1 MTTAGGLLLVLML
14 VLPLL
19 GVLAALASGGRNARR
34 VVLVALSLGFAL
46 AIALGIELV
55 QSGQT
60 LVYVLG
66 GWAPP
71 LGIALRAD
79 GLSVVMMFT
88 TVLIVLAVAVY
99 GQADFQTPAGV
110 EETRAPF
117 MFWRIRM
124 LMRLG
129 LQVANGQIPSLSH
142 TGDHPHL
149 APVVEIPRSHKKP
162 DPSPASTT
170 TPAPVQAQPP
180 VPASPTVAAE
190 PATKQPVVESI
201 DALAGM
207 GFDPTNFQFGVAAR

>member
-1 MTTAGGLLLVLML
+1 MSLPVAGVPEMTTAGGLLLVLML

-79 GLSVVMMFT
+79 GLCSHDVHHGT
-88 TVLIVLAVAVY
+88 
-99 GQADFQTPAGV
+99 DRAGGC
-110 EETRAPF
+110 
-117 MFWRIRM
+117 
-124 LMRLG
+124 G
-129 LQVANGQIPSLSH
+129 LWTS
-142 TGDHPHL
+142 
-149 APVVEIPRSHKKP
+149 RFP
-162 DPSPASTT
+162 D
-170 TPAPVQAQPP
+170 
-180 VPASPTVAAE
+180 
-190 PATKQPVVESI
+190 
-201 DALAGM
+201 AG
-207 GFDPTNFQFGVAAR
+207 GG